1 MLADFLILLLWFV
14 RVARVWPEVCLMTVY
29 FGGFAMTSRQET
41 AADVRY
47 ARQQKRL
54 AKYYWKLSVKTKS
67 ETYARICLST
77 ANRHASMLKPFNPP
91 PSAQEVENIFA
102 LLDTPAI
109 SDACAEYNAIEDIQ
123 FEALGELSTL
133 RAEAEATIREH
144 VQLGGLL
151 TAPELTVARLVRG
164 RASMAMRDFPA

>member
-1 MLADFLILLLWFV
+1 
-14 RVARVWPEVCLMTVY
+14 
-29 FGGFAMTSRQET
+29 MTSRQVI

-77 ANRHASMLKPFNPP
+77 ANHHASMLRPFNPP

-102 LLDTPAI
+102 ILDNPAHTAEEWDAACLAIWAPLADEPAETPLTPSQLEA
-109 SDACAEYNAIEDIQ
+109 
-123 FEALGELSTL
+123 EALSDLQAIALECDMAIRQHIADDGHLTDKANKEARLI
-133 RAEAEATIREH
+133 RAEARRI
-144 VQLGGLL
+144 
-151 TAPELTVARLVRG
+151 VAGFTTWLDRDAL
-164 RASMAMRDFPA
+164 RAA